1 MLPDITIPLILIVV
15 AIVVIV
21 ASRMGVLPKKSLP
34 FVAGAL
40 ASVFGFSLF
49 KKWQDKSRRSALEQ
63 KEKELG
69 DIATRAQATAAA
81 TSAADVQRT
90 AALAE
95 LQRQKEAAQKERLL
109 IQARTAAEKEAISKL
124 QGEELFEKFVEV
136 FGNK

>member
-69 DIATRAQATAAA
+69 DITTRAQATAAA

-95 LQRQKEAAQKERLL
+95 LQRQKEAAQKVGLL